1 VEHRGLQR
9 QVFVAGV
16 EHRGLQRQVFVAGVE
31 HRGPQRQVF
40 VAGVERVAT
49 FDDTNLE
56 IAILETL

>member
-31 HRGPQRQVF
+31 
-40 VAGVERVAT
+40 RVAT
-49 FDDTNLE
+49 FDDTDLE